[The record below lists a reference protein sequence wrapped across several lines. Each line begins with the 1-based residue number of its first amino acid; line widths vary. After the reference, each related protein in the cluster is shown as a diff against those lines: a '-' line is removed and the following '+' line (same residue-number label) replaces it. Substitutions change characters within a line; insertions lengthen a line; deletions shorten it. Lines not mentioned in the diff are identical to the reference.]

1 MGPTAPPVQAGCGSR
16 GRESMRLYGYWRSS
30 ATHRVRIALNW
41 KGLGFEAV
49 PTNLVQGEHRRLT
62 FLEKNPQGLVPALEV
77 DGAVL
82 GQSLAILEYLEETR
96 PEPSLL
102 PKEPLARA
110 RVRSLAQ
117 LIACEIHPLHKLR
130 VLNHVRRAYQQGDR
144 GVEAWYR
151 HWIAQ
156 GLTMVE
162 VELART
168 ADLYSHGEAV
178 SLADVCLVPQAANAP
193 RDRCSRPPGGTAP
206 TSAPTRRCCAS
217 RRPASP
223 SRPSTRRGRNAS
235 RTRGNGSA

>member
-1 MGPTAPPVQAGCGSR
+1 MGLAAPPVQAGCGSR

-41 KGLGFEAV
+41 KELGFEAV

-62 FLEKNPQGLVPALEV
+62 YLEKNPQGLVPALEV

-96 PEPSLL
+96 PEPPLL

-117 LIACEIHPLHKLR
+117 LIACDIHPLNNLR
-130 VLNHVRRAYQQGDR
+130 VLNHVRRTYQQGDG

-151 HWIAQ
+151 HWIAP
-156 GLTMVE
+156 GLTMLDT
-162 VELART
+162 ELGGSAG
-168 ADLYSHGEAV
+168 LYSHGDAV
-178 SLADVCLVPQAANAP
+178 SLADVCLVPQLVNA
-193 RDRCSRPPGGTAP
+193 RRHRCDLGPYPTVLRVEEACLMLPAFDKARPERQPDARERLGT
-206 TSAPTRRCCAS
+206 
-217 RRPASP
+217 
-223 SRPSTRRGRNAS
+223 G
-235 RTRGNGSA
+235 

>member
-1 MGPTAPPVQAGCGSR
+1 
-16 GRESMRLYGYWRSS
+16 MRLYGYWRSS

-62 FLEKNPQGLVPALEV
+62 YLEKNPQGLVPALEV

-96 PEPSLL
+96 PEPPLL

-117 LIACEIHPLHKLR
+117 LVASEIHPINNLR
-130 VLNHVRRAYQQGDR
+130 VLNHVRRAYQQGEG

-151 HWIAQ
+151 HWIGQ
-156 GLTMVE
+156 GLTILE

-168 ADLYSHGEAV
+168 AGLYSHGDAV
-178 SLADVCLVPQAANAP
+178 SLADVCLVPQLVNARRHRCDLDP
-193 RDRCSRPPGGTAP
+193 YPTVLRVEEACLMLPAFDRARPERQPDARERFAVG
-206 TSAPTRRCCAS
+206 
-217 RRPASP
+217 
-223 SRPSTRRGRNAS
+223 
-235 RTRGNGSA
+235 